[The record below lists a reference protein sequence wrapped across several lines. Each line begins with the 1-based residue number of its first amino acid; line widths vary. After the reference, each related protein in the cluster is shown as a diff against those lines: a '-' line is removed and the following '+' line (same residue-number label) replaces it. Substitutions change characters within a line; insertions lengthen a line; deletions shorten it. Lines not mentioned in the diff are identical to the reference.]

1 MAANTRP
8 GRVDTDRWMKAIA
21 AILAANGLLG
31 LALFLQPD
39 GVARFSGFV
48 GQDLFLYRLTGAA
61 SIGSSVALLASL
73 RDGWRALRIPIAGM
87 AVFSVGSIIAC
98 VVSIASSAPGSATGV
113 VYAALVVSA
122 IDLGLVALLLMNPP
136 VGGEPAGAG
145 SPDIADWIMWLVGFG
160 SIAALGTGGLA
171 LLLGGAGGTLLAG
184 YSGTDSIIYRE
195 VGAMTLGSAFA
206 GVLAL
211 RSRRWQEV
219 RGALLGA
226 FTFNGLSLVAAVM
239 EIGRGAGGLNLLSIA
254 ILGVAVIVT
263 AGLGVALGR
272 GGR

>member
-1 MAANTRP
+1 MAANAGA
-8 GRVDTDRWMKAIA
+8 GRLDTDRWMKPIA
-21 AILAANGLLG
+21 AILAANGLIG
-31 LALFLQPD
+31 LALFLLPQD
-39 GVARFSGFV
+39 VARFSGFV

-73 RDGWRALRIPIAGM
+73 RDGWRGLRIPIAGM
-87 AVFSVGSIIAC
+87 AVFAAGSIVAC
-98 VVSIASSAPGSATGV
+98 IVWIVTSAQGEATAV
-113 VYAALVVSA
+113 AYAALVVSA
-122 IDLGLVALLLMNPP
+122 IDLGLAALLLTSPP
-136 VGGEPAGAG
+136 SGGEQPGAG
-145 SPDIADWIMWLVGFG
+145 SPDVSDWIVWLVGFG
-160 SIAALGTGGLA
+160 SIAAVGTGGLA

-206 GVLAL
+206 GLLAL
-211 RSRRWQEV
+211 RSRRWHEV

-226 FTFNGLSLVAAVM
+226 FTFNGLSLVAAVL

-263 AGLGVALGR
+263 VGLGVALGR